1 MDDEVV
7 VSDFTAILLRDLEQN
22 INVILEK
29 DKERIDWN
37 KDLIG
42 MPVFTIKEIEE
53 HRIKSGKGAAIVKTL
68 DRGRKFREE
77 RFIYIS

>member
-29 DKERIDWN
+29 DKGRID
-37 KDLIG
+37 
-42 MPVFTIKEIEE
+42 
-53 HRIKSGKGAAIVKTL
+53 
-68 DRGRKFREE
+68 
-77 RFIYIS
+77 

>member
-22 INVILEK
+22 INVIILEK

-53 HRIKSGKGAAIVKTL
+53 HRIKSGKGAAIVKNI
-68 DRGRKFREE
+68 RQRKK
-77 RFIYIS
+77 IL